1 MNSITSFFFK
11 KKNTSFYT
19 KKSALKTSFFYGKN
33 ENDQKMELQFCK
45 KTSVFTMKYAHL
57 CGCFSKTL
65 IFTMN
70 YACFLPWLNPK
81 HIFVQKHY
89 FLQWIMSNFS
99 KHQFLQWIMSLL
111 QQSSDGWLGCLGCCL
126 AGLLG
131 CLASPLFPRR
141 LRPGFP
147 HRLGPPGSKTYEK
160 SMISVQIVKKPN
172 VFQCF

>member
-1 MNSITSFFFK
+1 
-11 KKNTSFYT
+11 
-19 KKSALKTSFFYGKN
+19 
-33 ENDQKMELQFCK
+33 MELQFCK
-45 KTSVFTMKYAHL
+45 KHQFLRWNMHICADVF
-57 CGCFSKTL
+57 
-65 IFTMN
+65 
-70 YACFLPWLNPK
+70 
-81 HIFVQKHY
+81 QKRW
-89 FLQWIMSNFS
+89 FLQWIMHAFCPGSIQNISLFKNIIFYNELWATFQ

-172 VFQCF
+172 VFRCF